1 MKKILGTLFTAVL
14 AVSSNSTLAGVDS
27 DIGSVPD
34 YRAEKSDKDW
44 SGMIGLAAM
53 SAPEYWGS
61 EDTEG
66 KALPIIIVDYRD
78 TAYFK
83 VNRGGYWFWKPN
95 ESLRVGALV
104 KIQPAAWEED
114 DDSIEDLGPLPAD
127 FDEPDTELEPGLNL
141 RYEAGKLEFE
151 LEATSGED
159 TNVAASVGFRAI
171 QTEKST
177 ITLRLS
183 VESLGEDTVNYQWY
197 GDTSGA
203 DVDSATNTSLALIGI
218 YRLNPKWNLIYGVK
232 STSLDDEIE
241 DSPIVEEDT
250 YTVGFFGAAWKF

>member
-1 MKKILGTLFTAVL
+1 MKMLSRVLTAATIAAMSNL
-14 AVSSNSTLAGVDS
+14 ALADVVS
-27 DIGSVPD
+27 DIGSVDTPD
-34 YRAEKSDKDW
+34 APQTESDW

-218 YRLNPKWNLIYGVK
+218 YRLNPKWNLIYGFK
-232 STSLDDEIE
+232 STALDDEIE

-250 YTVGFFGAAWKF
+250 YTVGFFGAAYSF